1 MKFKEI
7 FVFSL
12 IGIIVLAG
20 GLYLYSSWKMKQEV
34 QDVTTGSLLFR
45 KVSGF
50 SGSQGRKT
58 YYTAYRV
65 DKIAGDTIFVNP
77 INEVMAVPYSVLEEE
92 SYSLLK
98 KEGKKA
104 VITPLT
110 SDRAFFEKNISNK
123 EQAEKM
129 FPELKKSPFYYF
141 KSETEK
147 IMKKDL
153 ITEQVI
159 RRWTNEPSVN
169 NNFSN
174 TYYPEGNFQSVDA
187 FIK

>member
-7 FVFSL
+7 FAFSL

-20 GLYLYSSWKMKQEV
+20 GLYFYSNWKMKQEV
-34 QDVTTGSLLFR
+34 QDVTQGSLLFR

-65 DKIAGDTIFVNP
+65 DKILGDTIFVNP
-77 INEVMAVPYSVLEEE
+77 INEVLAVPYFVMSEDA
-92 SYSLLK
+92 YSLLK
-98 KEGKKA
+98 KDGRNA
-104 VITPLT
+104 VITPIA
-110 SDRAFFEKNISNK
+110 SDRAFFEKNISGG

-141 KSETEK
+141 NSETEK
-147 IMKKDL
+147 LMKKDL
-153 ITEQVI
+153 INEQVI